1 MRAPAIAAL
10 LTYALFASGCAH
22 VLSDNSLEHSQDVAV
37 DKSIEPQPPFVASRL
52 ARDSWRASTIIPA
65 TFKDPLLSAE
75 KDGPYLLD
83 TGDQLRIFV
92 YGEPNLSRLH
102 TIGHDGKIS
111 VPLIG
116 NIYARGKTVGGLKRL
131 IAARLGARYVRD
143 PQVSVDVHQNR
154 PFYILGEVRS
164 AGQYP
169 FASGMT
175 VQTAVAIAGGYSERA
190 DETGARVTRRVNGF
204 VEEIEATFDYVV
216 RPGDTIYIRER
227 FF

>member
-1 MRAPAIAAL
+1 MRAPAILAL
-10 LTYALFASGCAH
+10 LTCSLLTGGCAH
-22 VLSDNSLEHSQDVAV
+22 VFSDDLPGHEQQVATV
-37 DKSIEPQPPFVASRL
+37 EPIEAAPPAIERRPLHLVWGEPSV
-52 ARDSWRASTIIPA
+52 IPA
-65 TFKDPLLSAE
+65 TLANVPTAVEAE
-75 KDGPYLLD
+75 DPYLLD

-92 YGEPNLSRLH
+92 YGEPNLSRNY

-116 NIYARGKTVGGLKRL
+116 NVAARGKTVGKVKR
-131 IAARLGARYVRD
+131 IITARLGARYVRD
-143 PQVSVDVHQNR
+143 PQVSVDVSQNR

-175 VQTAVAIAGGYSERA
+175 VRTAVAIAGGYTERA
-190 DETGARVTRRVNGF
+190 DETGAKLTRRINGF
-204 VEEIEATFDYVV
+204 VEEIEAPSDYVV
-216 RPGDTIYIRER
+216 RPGDTIYIPER

>member
-1 MRAPAIAAL
+1 CLKI
-10 LTYALFASGCAH
+10 
-22 VLSDNSLEHSQDVAV
+22 LSLHGILAGDEPSVSKVSQHLGRT
-37 DKSIEPQPPFVASRL
+37 EP
-52 ARDSWRASTIIPA
+52 
-65 TFKDPLLSAE
+65 
-75 KDGPYLLD
+75 
-83 TGDQLRIFV
+83 RIFV
-92 YGEPNLSRLH
+92 YGEPNLSRLYN
-102 TIGHDGKIS
+102 IGHDGKIS

-116 NIYARGKTVGGLKRL
+116 NVSARGKTVGKLKRV

-143 PQVSVDVHQNR
+143 PQVSVDVQQNR

-175 VQTAVAIAGGYSERA
+175 VRTAVAIAGGYTERA
-190 DETGARVTRRVNGF
+190 DENSAKLTRRVNGF
-204 VEEIEATFDYVV
+204 VEEIEATSSDVV

>member
-1 MRAPAIAAL
+1 MRATAIAAL
-10 LTYALFASGCAH
+10 LTFSVFASGCAH
-22 VLSDNSLEHSQDVAV
+22 VFSN
-37 DKSIEPQPPFVASRL
+37 EPFDDTQTITLAEPVEAQRPASTQADSRL
-52 ARDSWRASTIIPA
+52 TWGRTSVVPAGIRDPYA
-65 TFKDPLLSAE
+65 LAE
-75 KDGPYLLD
+75 ADDPYLLD

-92 YGEPNLSRLH
+92 YGEPNLSRLY

-116 NIYARGKTVGGLKRL
+116 NVSARGKTVGNLKRV
-131 IAARLGARYVRD
+131 IASRLGARYVRD
-143 PQVSVDVHQNR
+143 PQVSVDVQQNR

-175 VQTAVAIAGGYSERA
+175 VRTAVAIAGGYTERA
-190 DETGARVTRRVNGF
+190 DENSAKLTRRINGF
-204 VEEIEATFDYVV
+204 VEEIEATSSDIV

>member
-1 MRAPAIAAL
+1 MRAPAILAL
-10 LTYALFASGCAH
+10 LTCSLLTGGCAH
-22 VLSDNSLEHSQDVAV
+22 VFSDDLPGHEQHIATV
-37 DKSIEPQPPFVASRL
+37 EPAETHPPVETRRPLHL
-52 ARDSWRASTIIPA
+52 AWGAPSVIPA
-65 TFKDPLLSAE
+65 TLANAPTAVEPED
-75 KDGPYLLD
+75 PYLLD

-92 YGEPNLSRLH
+92 YGEPNLSRSY

-116 NIYARGKTVGGLKRL
+116 NVSARGKTVGKVKR
-131 IAARLGARYVRD
+131 IITARLGARYVRD
-143 PQVSVDVHQNR
+143 PQVSVDVSQNR

-175 VQTAVAIAGGYSERA
+175 VRTAVAIAGGYTERA
-190 DETGARVTRRVNGF
+190 DETGAKLTRRINGF
-204 VEEIEATFDYVV
+204 VEEIDASSDYVV